1 MQVTFGG
8 LNNETYLQLCLK
20 TIFIVATII
29 ATKIDTITE
38 THPIITNTSNY
49 HCCYH
54 HNPP

>member
-1 MQVTFGG
+1 MFGG
-8 LNNETYLQLCLK
+8 FKNEAYLQLCLT

-29 ATKIDTITE
+29 ATKINTITE

-54 HNPP
+54 HNHP

>member
-1 MQVTFGG
+1 MREMFGG
-8 LNNETYLQLCLK
+8 FKNEAYLQLSLK

-29 ATKIDTITE
+29 ATKINTITE
-38 THPIITNTSNY
+38 THSIITNTSNY